1 MSSKSNGHQTSAV
14 GPGRKQHSQNSPTV
28 HLTPGEVVSIDGDY
42 LPQSRPRPPSMM
54 MMSNG
59 SSVSSTPDTT
69 MNLAWQQQQSNN
81 RPGGQRSGPTDG
93 RDRPWSNAEQPQQPQ
108 PPQSPLSETSMR
120 SDGRPSDSE
129 APTYT
134 SQTSLDTDAP
144 GFSRDQFGR
153 QSMSEKRHASL
164 DAKNTDTYQRNKKL
178 REERERQKQTESEQ
192 PTSASK
198 ENLPPSD
205 KPLDNGRPLFVRPV
219 DLPRA
224 SSRDIGPT
232 LGLKKSSSLESLQTV
247 VQEIQMQEEEPQIGC
262 YGYHRP
268 TAIRVVRGRG
278 CNESFRAAVDRSYDE
293 SGQPTDGHNKEP
305 METLDEAAEVEA
317 NEMIPPPRS
326 PSEIGIPILNNKS
339 ETRKSKKKNANAAG
353 LLLKGLGS
361 MFRFGKH
368 RKSAPAS
375 PESGHQSSGSDPA
388 VSGHSMAGGNMIM
401 PSSGNQQQQQH
412 HHHHQSERRSSG
424 HSGSIGRSSEVDR
437 HHVLRR
443 TLPPDERDR
452 AELGRQMAVA
462 VARQAAQEEQKRIQ
476 HHYLR
481 LMDQQQRQA
490 AAHEQ
495 QKQQQQ
501 QSGAT
506 TGDSTNRSQRLH
518 QLRAQHQ
525 KRHAEQQRQSTH
537 TPTEQLESNNK
548 NMVEIAH
555 GRSAS
560 YDPYNDVRKPRSRAA
575 VGEPNTLMPIPTVS
589 SMYNNNYDEF
599 QLNRR
604 QQHYHSQR
612 SARETRMSPPGGNAW
627 SGSERPVSNYF
638 EYESLHIAGHK
649 VALSGPPYK
658 PQQHQQ
664 QQQQQGQQSSN
675 RRPPTMQG
683 DEGPA
688 FFRRPDRNS
697 TGLEYGSN
705 QVRSSQRESVYGAS
719 NYGSQNNPSRPAP
732 LTGSKV

>member
-1 MSSKSNGHQTSAV
+1 MSGISSDLRNESYYRATHDTWNTTQLQETLMSSKSNGHQTSAV

-219 DLPRA
+219 DPPRA

-305 METLDEAAEVEA
+305 METC
-317 NEMIPPPRS
+317 
-326 PSEIGIPILNNKS
+326 
-339 ETRKSKKKNANAAG
+339 KNTP
-353 LLLKGLGS
+353 GS
-361 MFRFGKH
+361 
-368 RKSAPAS
+368 
-375 PESGHQSSGSDPA
+375 
-388 VSGHSMAGGNMIM
+388 V
-401 PSSGNQQQQQH
+401 
-412 HHHHQSERRSSG
+412 
-424 HSGSIGRSSEVDR
+424 
-437 HHVLRR
+437 
-443 TLPPDERDR
+443 
-452 AELGRQMAVA
+452 
-462 VARQAAQEEQKRIQ
+462 
-476 HHYLR
+476 
-481 LMDQQQRQA
+481 
-490 AAHEQ
+490 
-495 QKQQQQ
+495 
-501 QSGAT
+501 
-506 TGDSTNRSQRLH
+506 
-518 QLRAQHQ
+518 
-525 KRHAEQQRQSTH
+525 
-537 TPTEQLESNNK
+537 
-548 NMVEIAH
+548 
-555 GRSAS
+555 
-560 YDPYNDVRKPRSRAA
+560 
-575 VGEPNTLMPIPTVS
+575 
-589 SMYNNNYDEF
+589 
-599 QLNRR
+599 
-604 QQHYHSQR
+604 
-612 SARETRMSPPGGNAW
+612 
-627 SGSERPVSNYF
+627 
-638 EYESLHIAGHK
+638 
-649 VALSGPPYK
+649 
-658 PQQHQQ
+658 
-664 QQQQQGQQSSN
+664 
-675 RRPPTMQG
+675 
-683 DEGPA
+683 
-688 FFRRPDRNS
+688 
-697 TGLEYGSN
+697 
-705 QVRSSQRESVYGAS
+705 
-719 NYGSQNNPSRPAP
+719 
-732 LTGSKV
+732 